1 MDKIDIKI
9 NDLKSEKEH
18 SKIILENIALR
29 RIIKLYEISTK
40 LDYKKIENL
49 KKDIEH
55 LNKLIIKIN

>member
-1 MDKIDIKI
+1 MNKIDIEI

-40 LDYKKIENL
+40 LDFEKIENL
-49 KKDIEH
+49 KKDIVH
-55 LNKLIIKIN
+55 LKLIIKLN

>member
-18 SKIILENIALR
+18 SKIILENIDLR

-40 LDYKKIENL
+40 LDFEKIENL

>member
-40 LDYKKIENL
+40 LDFEKIENL

>member
-1 MDKIDIKI
+1 MDKIDIEI

-40 LDYKKIENL
+40 LDFEKIENL

-55 LNKLIIKIN
+55 LKLIIKLN